1 MTDTASTSPNPPDE
15 PAGRRPLKSRQWPLF
30 QWLAAKLANS
40 GITPNAISVS
50 SVVAAVLAGIC
61 LAATSHVESELLRR
75 SLWFAGAVFIQLRL
89 IANLLDGMVAVEGGK
104 ASAVGELY
112 NEVPDRLSDPAIL
125 IGAGLAFGGNPIAG
139 MAAAL
144 IAVFVAYVRAI
155 GASVGVGQV
164 FLGPF
169 AKQQRM
175 ALMTLTCVACALL
188 PTSWQ
193 PIHTETQM
201 GIMAAAL
208 ILLCVGGLVTAV
220 RRLIVIASKMREHA
234 AQGDSAQ

>member
-1 MTDTASTSPNPPDE
+1 MTETASASPNPPE
-15 PAGRRPLKSRQWPLF
+15 GPAGRRPLKSRQWPLF
-30 QWLAAKLANS
+30 QRLAAKLADS
-40 GITPNAISVS
+40 GVTPNAISVG

-61 LAATSHVESELLRR
+61 LAATSHVDSELLRR
-75 SLWFAGAVFIQLRL
+75 CFWIAGAVLIQLRL

-125 IGAGLAFGGNPIAG
+125 IGAGLAYGGNPMAG

-175 ALMTLTCVACALL
+175 ALMTLTCVVCAIVPSAWQILHAETELGIAAVALL
-188 PTSWQ
+188 
-193 PIHTETQM
+193 I
-201 GIMAAAL
+201 ICL
-208 ILLCVGGLVTAV
+208 GGLVTAV
-220 RRLIVIASKMREHA
+220 RRLIVIANKMRQRA
-234 AQGDSAQ
+234 ASEEVVQ